1 MGYTTLVC
9 IFFMLTSCSA
19 KILYVQG
26 RQHPV
31 TVYHTASSQPDYV
44 DAALRTFFQIHTDQP
59 PGDVLIFLPGQED
72 IENLDKSIK
81 LYADRLPKDASGVW
95 SRTLTCDYIADSTLD
110 IRLPCILCMPLY
122 LHINK
127 QLSFPLHPKE
137 CENASW
143 LLILPK
149 RPLLYLGSNM

>member
-1 MGYTTLVC
+1 MSLT
-9 IFFMLTSCSA
+9 IFTHCSA

-31 TVYHTASSQPDYV
+31 TVYHTANSQPDYV

-81 LYADRLPKDASGVW
+81 LYADRLPKDAPGVGIP
-95 SRTLTCDYIADSTLD
+95 SLHRFATIILTVS
-110 IRLPCILCMPLY
+110 
-122 LHINK
+122 
-127 QLSFPLHPKE
+127 
-137 CENASW
+137 
-143 LLILPK
+143 
-149 RPLLYLGSNM
+149 